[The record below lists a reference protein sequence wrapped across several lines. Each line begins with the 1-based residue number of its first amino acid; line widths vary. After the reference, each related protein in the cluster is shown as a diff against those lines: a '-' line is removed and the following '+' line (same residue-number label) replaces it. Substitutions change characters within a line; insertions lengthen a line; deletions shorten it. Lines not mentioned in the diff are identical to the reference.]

1 MAEQEQN
8 FANHAR
14 FVPPYHYVAFPIL
27 LVNLLY
33 RLYWLSGGLTFDA
46 ILDVLVGV
54 ALIIVALFARVFAL
68 GAQDRVIRLE
78 MRLRMRELLP
88 DDLQGRINDFTPT
101 QMVGLRFT
109 TTTPCRC
116 SHAVKVRL
124 PVLDCLLDGRRFDD
138 VLVQYLACQG
148 W

>member
-14 FVPPYHYVAFPIL
+14 FVVPYHYVAFPIL

-33 RLYWLSGGLTFDA
+33 RLYWLSGGFTFDA
-46 ILDVLVGV
+46 ILDALVGV

-88 DDLQGRINDFTPT
+88 EDLHSRINDFTPA
-101 QMVGLRFT
+101 QMVGLRFA
-109 TTTPCRC
+109 
-116 SHAVKVRL
+116 SDAEL
-124 PVLDCLLDGRRFDD
+124 PALARKVLDENITKATPIKKEIKDWQADLHR
-138 VLVQYLACQG
+138 V
-148 W
+148 

>member
-8 FANHAR
+8 FASHAR

-101 QMVGLRFT
+101 QMVGLRFASDAELPALARKVLDENIVKA
-109 TTTPCRC
+109 TPIKQ
-116 SHAVKVRL
+116 AVKDWQPDLHRV
-124 PVLDCLLDGRRFDD
+124 
-138 VLVQYLACQG
+138 
-148 W
+148 

>member
-8 FANHAR
+8 FANHVR

-68 GAQDRVIRLE
+68 GAQDRGIRLE
-78 MRLRMRELLP
+78 MRLRMR
-88 DDLQGRINDFTPT
+88 
-101 QMVGLRFT
+101 
-109 TTTPCRC
+109 
-116 SHAVKVRL
+116 
-124 PVLDCLLDGRRFDD
+124 
-138 VLVQYLACQG
+138 
-148 W
+148 

>member
-33 RLYWLSGGLTFDA
+33 RLYWLTGGFTFDA

-68 GAQDRVIRLE
+68 GAQDRVIRLV

-101 QMVGLRFT
+101 QMVGLRFASDAELPALARKVLDENIVKA
-109 TTTPCRC
+109 TPIKQ
-116 SHAVKVRL
+116 AVKDWQPDLHRV
-124 PVLDCLLDGRRFDD
+124 
-138 VLVQYLACQG
+138 
-148 W
+148 